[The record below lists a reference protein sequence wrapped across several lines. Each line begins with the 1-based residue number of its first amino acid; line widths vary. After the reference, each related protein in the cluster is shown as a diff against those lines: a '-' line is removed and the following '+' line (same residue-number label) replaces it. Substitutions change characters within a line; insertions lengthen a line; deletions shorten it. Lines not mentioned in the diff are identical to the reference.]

1 MNEIMRKPKCSRSSP
16 SVIVL
21 ESKNG
26 NKGTLHQKSDN
37 DSTTGELAEAIETKC
52 KYSFEQL
59 FREFK

>member
-1 MNEIMRKPKCSRSSP
+1 M
-16 SVIVL
+16 IVL